1 MPKETPGDTVSGVVW
16 ITGGANGLGRGLAVG
31 LASAGWHVAVSD
43 IDQQAVDNLRD
54 ELAAIGPS
62 LVTVGDVTSSNDIH
76 RILDEV
82 EVKLGPL
89 DALINNALF
98 AVRGSVLDVTE
109 ADWRRAVEVN
119 LTGYFLCAQAAARR
133 MVLRKVGRIVN
144 LSSGAAE
151 RGIPGTVAYGCAKGG
166 VNAMTRIFAVELAQH
181 GICVN
186 TVTTGP
192 VMTEGFATLAADA
205 AGVEARRRRV
215 PMGRLG
221 TVEDCL
227 GIIEYLLAPASAWT
241 TGALFNVD
249 GGANNAGLVQ
259 QVSQ

>member
-1 MPKETPGDTVSGVVW
+1 MSGVVW
-16 ITGGANGLGRGLAVG
+16 VTGGANGLGRGLCLG
-31 LASAGWHVAVSD
+31 LARAGWRVAVSD
-43 IDQQAVDNLRD
+43 IDGAAMDTLRL
-54 ELAAIGPS
+54 ELAAIAPS
-62 LVTVGDVTSSNDIH
+62 LVMAGDVTSSAEIQSVLHEIEN
-76 RILDEV
+76 
-82 EVKLGPL
+82 KLGPL

-98 AVRGSVLDVTE
+98 AIRGSVVDVAE

-133 MVLRKVGRIVN
+133 MVGRGSGRIVN
-144 LSSGAAE
+144 MSSGAAE

-166 VNAMTRIFAVELAQH
+166 VNSMTRIFAVELAGH

-192 VMTEGFATLAADA
+192 VMTEGFATLAADDV
-205 AGVEARRRRV
+205 GIEARRRRV

-221 TVEDCL
+221 TVDDCL
-227 GIIEYLLAPASAWT
+227 GIIEYLLSPASAWT
-241 TGALFNVD
+241 TGALFHVD
-249 GGANNAGLVQ
+249 GGANNAGLVL